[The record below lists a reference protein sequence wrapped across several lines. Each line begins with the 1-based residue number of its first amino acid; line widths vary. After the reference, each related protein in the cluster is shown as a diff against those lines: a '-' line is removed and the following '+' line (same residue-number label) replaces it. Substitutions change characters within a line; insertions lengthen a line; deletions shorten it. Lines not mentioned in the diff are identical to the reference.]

1 MSTHKNIDRICVVI
15 IVLCL
20 LLTLLFM
27 NGKALG
33 LQSASRTMGYEQ
45 TLFDTSKVHTIDI
58 IIDDWDGFIS
68 TCESE
73 TYSACTVVID
83 NEAMKNVAIRGKG
96 NTSLSTVKT
105 MGSERYSFK
114 IEFDQYEDGKNYHGL
129 DKLSLNNLI
138 QDNTCM
144 KDYLAYRLMG
154 EFGADAPLC
163 SFAYITV
170 NGEDWGLYLAVEGI
184 EDSFLQRNY
193 GRDTGELY
201 KPDSMSFGGGGPG
214 NGKDFNMEDFM
225 NRDTEEGDSSDSG
238 FGGGE
243 LPEGFDP
250 SQFGNGEIPEGS
262 GFPGEPPEGFGPG
275 QPGEQPPEGF
285 DPSQSGGRPSEG
297 TDPAGSG
304 ADGGQPEGETGG
316 SRRRGGFDFGG
327 VFGGM
332 GSTDVKLRY
341 IDDDPDSYS
350 NIFGNAK
357 TDVTKADQTRLI
369 QALKK
374 LNACEDLEDVVDV
387 DEVIRYFVVHNYV
400 CNGDSY
406 TGSIIHNYYLHESDG
421 QLSMIPW
428 DYNLAFG
435 SFQSSDATDT
445 VNDPIDT
452 PMSVSDPDDRPMW
465 GWIQSSE
472 EYTEMYHEYFA
483 EFLDTVDIQGIIDE
497 AYALIRPY
505 VEKDPT
511 AFCTLEEFDT
521 GVETLRTFCALR
533 TESVRGQLEGTIPST
548 DAGQREESSSL
559 VDASGIAISAMG
571 SMGGGGGG
579 GFPDQGGG
587 FGGGFPGGGFGGSGS
602 GESSG
607 EGQGSSGFPDQGGG
621 FGGGFPGG
629 GFGGSGSGES
639 PGEGQGS
646 GGFPGQGGG
655 FGGGFPGGG
664 FGGSGSGESPGEG
677 QGSGGFPGQSGFS
690 GRGDGSGSP
699 PAERRG
705 GPGLTSGAVSTGAW
719 LLFGLC
725 LAVLLAGLLIALRYR
740 RRG

>member
-33 LQSASRTMGYEQ
+33 LQSDSRTMGYEQ

-184 EDSFLQRNY
+184 EDSFLRRNY

-275 QPGEQPPEGF
+275 QPGEQPPKGF

-505 VEKDPT
+505 VEKDTT

-579 GFPDQGGG
+579 GFPGQGGG
-587 FGGGFPGGGFGGSGS
+587 FGGGFPGGGFGGSG
-602 GESSG
+602 G
-607 EGQGSSGFPDQGGG
+607 
-621 FGGGFPGG
+621 
-629 GFGGSGSGES
+629 GES

-646 GGFPGQGGG
+646 SGFPGQGGG

-699 PAERRG
+699 PTEGRG
-705 GPGLTSGAVSTGAW
+705 GPGLTSGTVSTGAW

>member
-201 KPDSMSFGGGGPG
+201 KPDSMSFGGGPG

-225 NRDTEEGDSSDSG
+225 NRDTEEGDSSNSG

-243 LPEGFDP
+243 LPEVFDP

-316 SRRRGGFDFGG
+316 SRRRGGFD
-327 VFGGM
+327 FGGM

-548 DAGQREESSSL
+548 DAGHREESSSL

-579 GFPDQGGG
+579 GFPGQGG
-587 FGGGFPGGGFGGSGS
+587 S
-602 GESSG
+602 
-607 EGQGSSGFPDQGGG
+607 

-646 GGFPGQGGG
+646 GGFPGQGGGFGGGFPGGGFEGSGGGESPGEGQGSSGFPGQGGG

-699 PAERRG
+699 PTEGRG
-705 GPGLTSGAVSTGAW
+705 SPGLTSGTVSTGAW

>member
-33 LQSASRTMGYEQ
+33 LQSDSRTMGYEQ

-374 LNACEDLEDVVDV
+374 LNAYEDLEDVVDV

-452 PMSVSDPDDRPMW
+452 PMSVSDPDDQPMW

-559 VDASGIAISAMG
+559 VDASGIAVSAMG
-571 SMGGGGGG
+571 SM
-579 GFPDQGGG
+579 GGG

-602 GESSG
+602 GESPG
-607 EGQGSSGFPDQGGG
+607 EGQGFGGFPGQGGG

-655 FGGGFPGGG
+655 FGG
-664 FGGSGSGESPGEG
+664 SGSGESPGEG

-699 PAERRG
+699 PTEGRG
-705 GPGLTSGAVSTGAW
+705 GPGLTSGTVSTGAW

>member
-33 LQSASRTMGYEQ
+33 LQSDSRTMGYEQ

-184 EDSFLQRNY
+184 EDSFLRRNY

-275 QPGEQPPEGF
+275 QPGEQPPKGF

-374 LNACEDLEDVVDV
+374 LNAYEDLEDVVDV

-505 VEKDPT
+505 VEKDTT

-579 GFPDQGGG
+579 GFPGQGGG
-587 FGGGFPGGGFGGSGS
+587 FGGGFPGGGFGGSG
-602 GESSG
+602 G
-607 EGQGSSGFPDQGGG
+607 
-621 FGGGFPGG
+621 
-629 GFGGSGSGES
+629 GES

-646 GGFPGQGGG
+646 SGFPGQGGG

-699 PAERRG
+699 PTEGRG
-705 GPGLTSGAVSTGAW
+705 GPGLTSGTVSTGAW